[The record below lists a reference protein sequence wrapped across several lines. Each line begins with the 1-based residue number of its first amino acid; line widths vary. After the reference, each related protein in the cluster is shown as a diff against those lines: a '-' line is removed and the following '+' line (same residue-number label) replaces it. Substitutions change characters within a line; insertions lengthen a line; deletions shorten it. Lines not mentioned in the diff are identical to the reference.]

1 MPSNRPQ
8 TIIGPDPAASSTTR
22 DWVNGRPRG
31 LISRRGRSFGQSE
44 QTSAASIAAASTSA
58 RSTMPGPPPAGVSST
73 LRCRSVAESLMS
85 RASRAQRPNASALP
99 ARLTPSGPGNISGN
113 SVSTVACQILG
124 VEVMPSN
131 GASSRGRQTGC
142 SASSE
147 YRSRACVPDLRLATI
162 FGEFEAVVFPQMLV
176 GSNDRSAFNP
186 MVDGRCVPGLGR
198 DLVFP
203 GRVVDVLRCK
213 AGFDFERLERPGL
226 GSHGFLA
233 DDL

>member
-8 TIIGPDPAASSTTR
+8 TIKGPGPAASSTIR

-31 LISRRGRSFGQSE
+31 LISSLGRFFGRSGAI
-44 QTSAASIAAASTSA
+44 SAASMASASTSA

-85 RASRAQRPNASALP
+85 RASRAQRPEASALP

-131 GASSRGRQTGC
+131 GASGRGRQTGY

-147 YRSRACVPDLRLATI
+147 YRSRVRVPDLRLATI
-162 FGEFEAVVFPQMLV
+162 FGEFEAVVFPQMLI
-176 GSNDRSAFNP
+176 GSNDRSALNP

-203 GRVVDVLRCK
+203 GRVVDVMRRVG
-213 AGFDFERLERPGL
+213 GFDFERLKRPGL
-226 GSHGFLA
+226 GRHGFLA
-233 DDL
+233 YDL